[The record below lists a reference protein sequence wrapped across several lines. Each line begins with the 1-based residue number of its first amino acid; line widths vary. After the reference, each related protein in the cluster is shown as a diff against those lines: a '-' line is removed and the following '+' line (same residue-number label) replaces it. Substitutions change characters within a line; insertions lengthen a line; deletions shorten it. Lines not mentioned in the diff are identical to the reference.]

1 MCSLPKVIEFQC
13 DVSAS
18 DKTECQLNF
27 KVQDLSDQHAVVQK
41 NIVMPT
47 DVLATVVETLGKTRD
62 QIAALVKAKK

>member
-1 MCSLPKVIEFQC
+1 
-13 DVSAS
+13 
-18 DKTECQLNF
+18 
-27 KVQDLSDQHAVVQK
+27 VQK